1 MSQPTTS
8 AYISRSTNLTMIL
21 LLALDL
27 IGIIVVFNINHWIIT
42 GTLATNLLITWKLT
56 LISGFIF
63 LYYYLMDLYT
73 FDSPIGQ
80 LGMLERSF
88 IATMLTGITIAL
100 TVYILG
106 PKFIGGF
113 VGRGVLTSSLLCL
126 WLWCLLLRYLLN
138 NWVLRQRE
146 SVQWL
151 VLADGD
157 ISQFKK
163 DFYSIYNQEK
173 LLVLHNESPT
183 PRNRLTDRNIFHQHN
198 QQSDQPQA
206 TAITTQKDAGNW
218 GDIDKILAD
227 QNISGVIITTPNET
241 PEALLNKLMAIRI
254 QGMRI
259 YTLNDFYE
267 KYLSRVPVFSLSQ
280 QWLAMA
286 HGFELIHNPI
296 GLRFKRY
303 VDIVIALLGGVIF
316 LPVFG
321 IAAIAI
327 FLDSGL
333 PVIYSQRRVG
343 ENGTIFTV
351 YKLRTMVTDAESS
364 GAQFTQQ
371 NDPRITRVGYYLRKF
386 RLDELPQ
393 LWNVLLGEM
402 SFIGPRPERPEFT
415 KELQEIVPYYNLRHI
430 VKPGITGWAQ
440 VMYGYGDSSSDA
452 ANKLQYDLF
461 YVKNYSLILDIS
473 IIIKSAKVILFGA
486 GR

>member
-1 MSQPTTS
+1 MSQPSTA
-8 AYISRSTNLTMIL
+8 AYISGSTNMTML
-21 LLALDL
+21 LLVALDL
-27 IGIIVVFNINHWIIT
+27 IGIIVVFNLNHWMIT
-42 GTLATNLLITWKLT
+42 GTLAADLLITWKLT
-56 LISGFIF
+56 LIAGFIF
-63 LYYYLMDLYT
+63 LYFYLMDLYT
-73 FDSPIGQ
+73 FDSPLSQ

-88 IATMLTGITIAL
+88 IATMLTGITVAL
-100 TVYILG
+100 TVYVLG

-113 VGRGVLTSSLLCL
+113 VGRGVLMSSLLFL
-126 WLWCLLLRYLLN
+126 WLWCLLLRYLMN
-138 NWVLRQRE
+138 NWILKQRE
-146 SVQWL
+146 SIQWL
-151 VLADGD
+151 VLADNE
-157 ISQFKK
+157 ISQFSQ
-163 DFYSIYNQEK
+163 DFHTIHSQEK
-173 LLVLHNESPT
+173 LLILT
-183 PRNRLTDRNIFHQHN
+183 NRKSVQQIDDEHLPNPSAQNINDVYLT
-198 QQSDQPQA
+198 
-206 TAITTQKDAGNW
+206 GNW
-218 GDIDKILAD
+218 NDLDRILEAEKV
-227 QNISGVIITTPNET
+227 SGIIITTPNNT
-241 PEALLNKLMAIRI
+241 PEALLNKLMVIRI
-254 QGMRI
+254 AGMRI

-286 HGFELIHNPI
+286 LGFELIHNPI

-303 VDIVIALLGGVIF
+303 IDIFIALVGGLLF
-316 LPVFG
+316 LPVFTL
-321 IAAIAI
+321 AAIAV

-333 PVIYSQRRVG
+333 PIIYSQKRVG
-343 ENGTIFTV
+343 ENGAIFDV
-351 YKLRTMVTDAESS
+351 YKLRTMVIDAESD
-364 GAQFTQQ
+364 GAQFTRE

-415 KELQEIVPYYNLRHI
+415 SELQKIVPYYNLRHI

-473 IIIKSAKVILFGA
+473 IIIKSAKVILFGV

>member
-1 MSQPTTS
+1 MSQPTTA
-8 AYISRSTNLTMIL
+8 AYISRSSNLTMVL

-27 IGIIVVFNINHWIIT
+27 MGTVVVFNINHWVIT
-42 GTLATNLLITWKLT
+42 GTLAADLLVTWKLT
-56 LISGFIF
+56 LIAGLIF

-88 IATMLTGITIAL
+88 IAIMLTGITIAL
-100 TVYILG
+100 MVYVLG
-106 PKFIGGF
+106 PTFIGGF
-113 VGRGVLTSSLLCL
+113 VGRGVLASSLLFL

-146 SVQWL
+146 LVQWL
-151 VLADGD
+151 VLADDD
-157 ISQFKK
+157 ITQFHQ
-163 DFYSIYNQEK
+163 DFNSVYGQEK
-173 LLVLHNESPT
+173 LLVLRNEGTT
-183 PRNRLTDRNIFHQHN
+183 PRNRMTDKLLLGADPKMFTKPEDQLT
-198 QQSDQPQA
+198 A
-206 TAITTQKDAGNW
+206 TQETAGSWN
-218 GDIDKILAD
+218 DIDRLLSEHD
-227 QNISGVIITTPNET
+227 ISGIIITSPNET
-241 PEALLNKLMAIRI
+241 PEALLTKLMAIRI

-286 HGFELIHNPI
+286 HGFDLIHNPI

-303 VDIVIALLGGVIF
+303 IDIIIALIGGIILLPILAIVAVVIF
-316 LPVFG
+316 LDTG
-321 IAAIAI
+321 R
-327 FLDSGL
+327 
-333 PVIYSQRRVG
+333 PVIYSQKRVG
-343 ENGTIFTV
+343 ENGKIFTV
-351 YKLRTMVTDAESS
+351 YKLRTMIAEAESN
-364 GAQFTQQ
+364 GAQFTRD

-415 KELQEIVPYYNLRHI
+415 SELQKIVPYYNLRHV

-452 ANKLQYDLF
+452 AKKLQYDLF

-473 IIIKSAKVILFGA
+473 IIIKSAKVVLFGA